1 MPAPTSGR
9 VTLPTAPKE
18 GFELAKK
25 IFDKHKADGATSEL
39 KNLLDIDWTQ
49 LGPTVAK
56 GQAAHVEAER
66 LKGLMEEQYRQRD
79 AVWATVQT
87 ANRDTASYLKG
98 RYKKTPKALTAWG
111 FGVDDTPPAKKVPKA
126 K

>member
-1 MPAPTSGR
+1 MATTTSGR
-9 VTLPTAPKE
+9 VTLPKIPKE

-25 IFDKHKADGATSEL
+25 IYDKHKADGATSEL

-49 LGPTVAK
+49 VGPTIAA
-56 GQAAHVEAER
+56 GQASHAEAER

-79 AVWATVQT
+79 AVWAKVQM
-87 ANRDTASYLKG
+87 ANSDTASYLKG

-111 FGVDDTPPAKKVPKA
+111 FNVDDTPPAKKVPKA